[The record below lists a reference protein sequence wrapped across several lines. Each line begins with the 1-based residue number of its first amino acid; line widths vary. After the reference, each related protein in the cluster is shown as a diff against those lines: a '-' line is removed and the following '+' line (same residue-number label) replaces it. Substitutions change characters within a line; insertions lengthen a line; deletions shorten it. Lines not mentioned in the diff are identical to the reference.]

1 MGEACVSYGEDK
13 VCIQR
18 FGRESERKGPFGKL
32 SRREDNIKV
41 DPQEIKWDRRLD
53 GFDSWWEQLIGCGKY
68 GSRKFGKFFDELRNF

>member
-18 FGRESERKGPFGKL
+18 FSRESERKGKFGKL

-41 DPQEIKWDRRLD
+41 DLQEIEWDRRLD
-53 GFDSWWEQLIGCGKY
+53 GFDSW
-68 GSRKFGKFFDELRNF
+68 